1 MESLPFALFIVMLEL
16 SVGSFISLYLLD
28 LRGDTS
34 RGFVVF
40 QGVLYFVFALLA
52 LLAMN
57 AFATPQLVHGRGLDE
72 RWLAAQGPLVLAFA
86 LLLLP
91 WNVLLWRDPNSSYR
105 YGKKKRAA
113 TAAQNVTADEST
125 GEDAEEAPPFA
136 VRQPAQRATAITLEE
151 LGGESLRLARYVVG
165 GLITVVGLAT
175 LFDVGMAYR
184 TLAESHLGGAFVV
197 LAFVAG
203 GLALG
208 GVMTA
213 MLLGHWYLNTPTASG
228 KPLEFVT
235 MLTLGALAVEL
246 VFALLIGPSTA
257 HPTNTGSIALGP
269 GTTIQTGPNGVIVST
284 PTPPPTKPGATPGT
298 QAGQQPAVSDV
309 RQTPLDTSAMTL
321 MWFILGLLAPLG
333 LGAVA
338 LHLTRG
344 RSFQSATGMLYLCV
358 SFIFI
363 GEILARG
370 LLLFPIFG

>member
-16 SVGSFISLYLLD
+16 SVGSYVSLYLLD
-28 LRGDTS
+28 LRADNS

-40 QGVLYFVFALLA
+40 QGVLYLVFALLA

-72 RWLAAQGPLVLAFA
+72 RWLTPQGPLVMAFA
-86 LLLLP
+86 LLLFP
-91 WNVLLWRDPNSSYR
+91 WNVLLWRDSNSSFR
-105 YGKKKRAA
+105 FGRKKQ
-113 TAAQNVTADEST
+113 TAVVARGGGADE
-125 GEDAEEAPPFA
+125 DEETPPFA
-136 VRQPAQRATAITLEE
+136 VRQPSRRGASL
-151 LGGESLRLARYVVG
+151 LVGEGVGDRIRLARYVVG
-165 GLITVVGLAT
+165 SLTALVGLAA

-184 TLAESHLGGAFVV
+184 TLADSHLGGAFVV

-203 GLALG
+203 GIALG

-235 MLTLGALAVEL
+235 KLTLGALAFEL
-246 VFALLIGPSTA
+246 LCALLIGPSTA
-257 HPTNTGSIALGP
+257 HPSAVSSIPLGP
-269 GTTIQTGPNGVIVST
+269 GTTIQTGSNGVKVST
-284 PTPPPTKPGATPGT
+284 PTPLPATPGT
-298 QAGQQPAVSDV
+298 TTPQQPAVSDI

-321 MWFILGLLAPLG
+321 MWFVLGLLAPLG

-358 SFIFI
+358 AFVFI

-370 LLLFPIFG
+370 LLVIPIARF